1 MDNSSKI
8 GNKAEKLL
16 FLKKEGFNVPDLFV
30 LPKHLSEKEVL
41 KNCDENQIYAVRSS
55 CISEDSESK
64 SFAGYFYSEIGVSYK
79 NIYKAY
85 QKVINSFNNEEGA
98 VIIQEF
104 IPSDKSGVIFTDD
117 GSSNIVINSNFGV
130 CKTVV
135 EGWECDEL
143 LVSKKGI
150 ILNREFP
157 KLKES
162 LIWKNKKLIK
172 NKENQFSLNSKE
184 INKLI
189 KKCQEI
195 ESIMNGPQDIEWC
208 FYKEKLY
215 ILQSRP
221 ITALIDDP
229 KNWIYYDS
237 ANIAES
243 YSGQISP
250 LTISFATHIYEEV
263 YKQLI
268 INSGVSKQKLK
279 AYKDVFNNMVNSFNG
294 RLFYNMNNWYKMMSF
309 IPGYNRNKEN
319 LEVMITSNVKEEVI
333 RDIKPSLFLKITY
346 PFIII
351 WKFLRVKS
359 NNIKFQE
366 YVTNFIFKSRK
377 KNFKI
382 LNYNECKI
390 AFQEIHDKLIKRWYI
405 TVENDFLVMT
415 YFGILKKKYSEEH
428 VNKIISFES
437 KTTTQLNGLIQLS
450 KKIMKNQNILELIE
464 EENNEKLNTYLSKN
478 DSLKKL
484 LEDYFSV
491 YGGRFA
497 NELKLESPD
506 VEENIIDFFKVLKNY
521 STLELKNLENDKK
534 ESFSIKK
541 FKRYAAQREEFRLL
555 RSNAFSIVRK
565 IFNRIGQIY
574 QEENKIVNQEDIYF
588 LKINEIFLNKSDYK
602 ATIKKRK
609 NEYEQYDQKQIPDFF
624 GVVDGKQ
631 PKPLNEQE
639 SVEEELAGRGC
650 TKGEIQ
656 GKIKVFK
663 DYHLPEKIDFE
674 IAVAKNTDPGWTPLL
689 GLCKGL
695 IIENGGILSHAAIVS
710 RELGIPTII
719 GVKNATKVL
728 KSGQTLKING
738 SNGNIEIIK
747 NI

>member
-16 FLKKEGFNVPDLFV
+16 FLKKEGFNVPNLFV
-30 LPKHLSEKEVL
+30 LQKNLSEKEVL
-41 KNCDENQIYAVRSS
+41 KNCKENQIYAVRSS
-55 CISEDSESK
+55 CKSEDSKSK
-64 SFAGYFYSEIGVSYK
+64 SFAGHFYSEIGVSYS

-85 QKVINSFNNEEGA
+85 QKVISSFKNEEGA

-104 IPSDKSGVIFTDD
+104 IPSEKSGVIFTDD
-117 GSSNIVINSNFGV
+117 GSSNMVINSNFGV

-150 ILNREFP
+150 ILNREYP
-157 KLKES
+157 KIKES
-162 LIWKNKKLIK
+162 LIWKHKKFIK
-172 NKENQFSLNSKE
+172 NKEKQFSLNSKE
-184 INKLI
+184 INQLI
-189 KKCQEI
+189 EKCQEI
-195 ESIMNGPQDIEWC
+195 ENIMNCPQDIEWC
-208 FYKEKLY
+208 FYNEKLY

-221 ITALIDDP
+221 ITALINEP
-229 KNWIYYDS
+229 KNWVYYDS

-263 YKQLI
+263 YRQLVYH
-268 INSGVSKQKLK
+268 SGVSKEKLK
-279 AYKDVFNNMVNSFNG
+279 SYKDVFNNMVNSFNG

-319 LEVMITSNVKEEVI
+319 LEVMITSNVKEEII
-333 RDIKPSLFLKITY
+333 RDIKPSLLLRITY
-346 PFIII
+346 PLIVI

-359 NNIKFQE
+359 NNIKFQQ
-366 YVTNFIFKSRK
+366 YVTKFLKDSRK
-377 KNFKI
+377 KNFKN
-382 LNYNECKI
+382 LTFKECKT
-390 AFQEIHDKLIKRWYI
+390 AFQEVHNKLIKKWYI

-437 KTTTQLNGLIQLS
+437 KTTTQLNALIQLS
-450 KKIMKNQNILELIE
+450 KKIIKNQKILDLIN
-464 EENNEKLNTYLSKN
+464 EENNKKLSDYISNN
-478 DSLKKL
+478 ISLKNL

-506 VEENIIDFFKVLKNY
+506 VEENIVSFFKVLKNY
-521 STLELKNLENDKK
+521 SSLEIKNLENEKK
-534 ESFSIKK
+534 ESFVIKK
-541 FKRYAAQREEFRLL
+541 FKKYAAQREEFRLL

-574 QEENKIVNQEDIYF
+574 FEENKINNQEDIFF
-588 LKINEIFLNKSDYK
+588 LKINEIFQNKFDYK
-602 ATIKKRK
+602 ATIDERKK
-609 NEYEQYDQKQIPDFF
+609 EYEQFSKKEIPDFF
-624 GVVDGKQ
+624 GVIDGEQ
-631 PKPLNEQE
+631 PKSLNEQE
-639 SVEEELAGRGC
+639 SMEQELGGRGC
-650 TKGEIQ
+650 TKGLIQ

>member
-1 MDNSSKI
+1 MDNNSKI

-16 FLKKEGFNVPDLFV
+16 FLKKEGFNIPDLFV

-55 CISEDSESK
+55 CISEDSKSK

-85 QKVINSFNNEEGA
+85 QKVISSFKNEEGV

-104 IPSDKSGVIFTDD
+104 IPSDKSGVIFTND
-117 GSSNIVINSNFGV
+117 GSSNMVINSNFGV

-150 ILNREFP
+150 ILNKEYP
-157 KLKES
+157 KIKES
-162 LIWKNKKLIK
+162 LIWKDKKLIK

-184 INKLI
+184 INQLI
-189 KKCQEI
+189 EKSQEI
-195 ESIMNGPQDIEWC
+195 ESIMNCPQDIEWC

-221 ITALIDDP
+221 ITALINDP
-229 KNWIYYDS
+229 KNWVYYDS

-263 YKQLI
+263 YRQLVHH
-268 INSGVSKQKLK
+268 SGVSQEKLK

-351 WKFLRVKS
+351 WKFLRAKS
-359 NNIKFQE
+359 NNAKFQE
-366 YVTNFIFKSRK
+366 YVTQFIKDSRK
-377 KNFKI
+377 KNFKN
-382 LNYNECKI
+382 LSYNDCKI
-390 AFQEIHDKLIKRWYI
+390 AFQEVHDKLIKKWYI

-437 KTTTQLNGLIQLS
+437 KTTTQLNALIQLS
-450 KKIMKNQNILELIE
+450 KKIIKDQKILDLIY
-464 EENNEKLNTYLSKN
+464 EENNEKLNTYLSNN
-478 DSLKKL
+478 DSLKSL
-484 LEDYFSV
+484 LEEYFSV

-506 VEENIIDFFKVLKNY
+506 VEENIVDFFKVLKNY
-521 STLELKNLENDKK
+521 STLEIKNLEKEK
-534 ESFSIKK
+534 EESFAIKK
-541 FKRYAAQREEFRLL
+541 FKKYAAQREEFRLL

-574 QEENKIVNQEDIYF
+574 LEENKIKNQEDIYF
-588 LKINEIFLNKSDYK
+588 LKINEIFQNKLDYK
-602 ATIKKRK
+602 ATIDERKK
-609 NEYEQYDQKQIPDFF
+609 EYKQFTKQEIPDFF
-624 GVVDGKQ
+624 GVIDGEQ
-631 PKPLNEQE
+631 PKSLNGKESMEQE
-639 SVEEELAGRGC
+639 LGGRGC
-650 TKGEIQ
+650 TKGLIQ

-738 SNGNIEIIK
+738 SNGNIEIVK

>member
-1 MDNSSKI
+1 MDNNSKI

-55 CISEDSESK
+55 CISEDSKSK

-85 QKVINSFNNEEGA
+85 QKVISSFNNEEGF

-104 IPSDKSGVIFTDD
+104 IPSDKSGVIFTND
-117 GSSNIVINSNFGV
+117 GSSNMVINSNFGV

-143 LVSKKGI
+143 LLSKKGI
-150 ILNREFP
+150 ILNKEYP
-157 KLKES
+157 KIKES
-162 LIWKNKKLIK
+162 LIWKDEKLTK

-184 INKLI
+184 INQLI
-189 KKCQEI
+189 EKSQEI
-195 ESIMNGPQDIEWC
+195 ESIMNCPQDIEWC
-208 FYKEKLY
+208 FCKEKLY

-221 ITALIDDP
+221 ITALINDP
-229 KNWIYYDS
+229 KNWVYYDS

-263 YKQLI
+263 YRQLVHH
-268 INSGVSKQKLK
+268 SGVSQEKLK
-279 AYKDVFNNMVNSFNG
+279 AYEDVFNNMVNSFNG

-351 WKFLRVKS
+351 WKFLRAKS
-359 NNIKFQE
+359 NNAKFQE
-366 YVTNFIFKSRK
+366 YVTQFIKDSRK
-377 KNFKI
+377 KNFKN
-382 LNYNECKI
+382 LSYNDCKI
-390 AFQEIHDKLIKRWYI
+390 AFQEVHDKLIKKWYI

-437 KTTTQLNGLIQLS
+437 KTTTQLNALIQLS
-450 KKIMKNQNILELIE
+450 KKIIKDQKILDLIYE
-464 EENNEKLNTYLSKN
+464 GNNEKLNTYLSNN
-478 DSLKKL
+478 DSMKSL
-484 LEDYFSV
+484 LEEYFSV

-506 VEENIIDFFKVLKNY
+506 VEENIVDFFKVLKNY
-521 STLELKNLENDKK
+521 STLEIKNLEKEK
-534 ESFSIKK
+534 EESFAIKK
-541 FKRYAAQREEFRLL
+541 FKKYAAQREEFRLL

-574 QEENKIVNQEDIYF
+574 LEENKIKNQEDIYF
-588 LKINEIFLNKSDYK
+588 LKINEIFQNKLDYK
-602 ATIKKRK
+602 ATIDERKK
-609 NEYEQYDQKQIPDFF
+609 EYKQFTKKEIPDFF
-624 GVVDGKQ
+624 GVIDGEQ
-631 PKPLNEQE
+631 PKSLNGQESMEQE
-639 SVEEELAGRGC
+639 LGGRGC
-650 TKGEIQ
+650 TKGLIQ

>member
-1 MDNSSKI
+1 
-8 GNKAEKLL
+8 
-16 FLKKEGFNVPDLFV
+16 
-30 LPKHLSEKEVL
+30 
-41 KNCDENQIYAVRSS
+41 
-55 CISEDSESK
+55 
-64 SFAGYFYSEIGVSYK
+64 
-79 NIYKAY
+79 
-85 QKVINSFNNEEGA
+85 
-98 VIIQEF
+98 
-104 IPSDKSGVIFTDD
+104 
-117 GSSNIVINSNFGV
+117 
-130 CKTVV
+130 
-135 EGWECDEL
+135 
-143 LVSKKGI
+143 
-150 ILNREFP
+150 
-157 KLKES
+157 
-162 LIWKNKKLIK
+162 
-172 NKENQFSLNSKE
+172 
-184 INKLI
+184 
-189 KKCQEI
+189 
-195 ESIMNGPQDIEWC
+195 
-208 FYKEKLY
+208 
-215 ILQSRP
+215 
-221 ITALIDDP
+221 
-229 KNWIYYDS
+229 
-237 ANIAES
+237 
-243 YSGQISP
+243 
-250 LTISFATHIYEEV
+250 
-263 YKQLI
+263 
-268 INSGVSKQKLK
+268 
-279 AYKDVFNNMVNSFNG
+279 
-294 RLFYNMNNWYKMMSF
+294 
-309 IPGYNRNKEN
+309 
-319 LEVMITSNVKEEVI
+319 
-333 RDIKPSLFLKITY
+333 
-346 PFIII
+346 
-351 WKFLRVKS
+351 
-359 NNIKFQE
+359 
-366 YVTNFIFKSRK
+366 
-377 KNFKI
+377 
-382 LNYNECKI
+382 
-390 AFQEIHDKLIKRWYI
+390 
-405 TVENDFLVMT
+405 MT

-639 SVEEELAGRGC
+639 SMEEELAGRGC
-650 TKGEIQ
+650 TKGEIL

>member
-1 MDNSSKI
+1 MDNNSKI

-16 FLKKEGFNVPDLFV
+16 FLKKEGFNVPNLFV

-55 CISEDSESK
+55 CISEDSKSK
-64 SFAGYFYSEIGVSYK
+64 SFAGHFYSEIGVSYK

-85 QKVINSFNNEEGA
+85 EKVISSFNNEEGV

-104 IPSDKSGVIFTDD
+104 IPSDKSGVVFTND
-117 GSSNIVINSNFGV
+117 GSSNMVINSNFGV

-143 LVSKKGI
+143 LLSKKGI
-150 ILNREFP
+150 ILNKEYP
-157 KLKES
+157 KIKES
-162 LIWKNKKLIK
+162 LIWKDEKLTK

-184 INKLI
+184 INQLI
-189 KKCQEI
+189 EKSQEI
-195 ESIMNGPQDIEWC
+195 ESIMNCPQDIEWC

-221 ITALIDDP
+221 ITALINDP
-229 KNWIYYDS
+229 KNWVYYDS

-263 YKQLI
+263 YRQLVHH
-268 INSGVSKQKLK
+268 SGVSQEKLK

-319 LEVMITSNVKEEVI
+319 LEVMITSNVKEEII
-333 RDIKPSLFLKITY
+333 RDIKPSLLLKIIY

-351 WKFLRVKS
+351 WKFLRAKS
-359 NNIKFQE
+359 NNIKFQN
-366 YVTNFIFKSRK
+366 YVTKFIKDSRK
-377 KNFKI
+377 KNFKN
-382 LNYNECKI
+382 LNYNDCKI
-390 AFQEIHDKLIKRWYI
+390 AFQEVHDKLIKKWYI

-428 VNKIISFES
+428 LNKIISFES
-437 KTTTQLNGLIQLS
+437 KTTTQLNALIQLS
-450 KKIMKNQNILELIE
+450 KKIIKNQKILDLID
-464 EENNEKLNTYLSKN
+464 EENNEKLNTYLSNN
-478 DSLKKL
+478 DSLKSL

-506 VEENIIDFFKVLKNY
+506 VEENIVDFFKVLKNY
-521 STLELKNLENDKK
+521 STLEIKNLEKEK
-534 ESFSIKK
+534 EESFAIKK
-541 FKRYAAQREEFRLL
+541 FKKYAAQREEFRLL

-574 QEENKIVNQEDIYF
+574 LEENKIKNQEDIYF
-588 LKINEIFLNKSDYK
+588 LKINEIFQKKLDYK
-602 ATIKKRK
+602 ATIDERKK
-609 NEYEQYDQKQIPDFF
+609 EYKQFKEIEIPDFF
-624 GVVDGKQ
+624 GVIDGDQ
-631 PKPLNEQE
+631 PKSLNGQESMEQE
-639 SVEEELAGRGC
+639 LGGRGC
-650 TKGEIQ
+650 TKGLIQ

>member
-1 MDNSSKI
+1 MDNNSKI

-55 CISEDSESK
+55 CLSEDSKSK

-85 QKVINSFNNEEGA
+85 QKVISSFKNEEGV

-104 IPSDKSGVIFTDD
+104 IPSDKSGVIFTND
-117 GSSNIVINSNFGV
+117 GSSNMVINSNFGV

-150 ILNREFP
+150 ILNKEYP
-157 KLKES
+157 KIKES
-162 LIWKNKKLIK
+162 LIWKDKKLIK

-184 INKLI
+184 INQLI
-189 KKCQEI
+189 EKSQEI
-195 ESIMNGPQDIEWC
+195 ESIMNCPQDIEWC

-221 ITALIDDP
+221 ITALINDP
-229 KNWIYYDS
+229 KNWVYYDS

-263 YKQLI
+263 YRQLVHH
-268 INSGVSKQKLK
+268 SGVSQEKLK

-319 LEVMITSNVKEEVI
+319 LEVMITSNVREEVI
-333 RDIKPSLFLKITY
+333 RDIRPSLFLKITY

-351 WKFLRVKS
+351 WKFLRAKS
-359 NNIKFQE
+359 NNIKFQK
-366 YVTNFIFKSRK
+366 YVTQFIKDSRK
-377 KNFKI
+377 KNFKN
-382 LNYNECKI
+382 LSYNDCKI
-390 AFQEIHDKLIKRWYI
+390 AFQEVHDKLIKKWYI

-437 KTTTQLNGLIQLS
+437 KTTTQLNALIQLS
-450 KKIMKNQNILELIE
+450 KKIIKDQKILELIY
-464 EENNEKLNTYLSKN
+464 EENNEKLNTYLSNN
-478 DSLKKL
+478 DSLKSL
-484 LEDYFSV
+484 LEEYFSV

-506 VEENIIDFFKVLKNY
+506 VEENIVDFFKVLKNY
-521 STLELKNLENDKK
+521 STLEIKNLEKEK
-534 ESFSIKK
+534 EESFAIKK
-541 FKRYAAQREEFRLL
+541 FKKYAAQREEFRLL

-565 IFNRIGQIY
+565 IFNRIGLIY
-574 QEENKIVNQEDIYF
+574 LEENKIKNQEDIYF
-588 LKINEIFLNKSDYK
+588 LKINEIFQNKLDYK
-602 ATIKKRK
+602 ATIDERKK
-609 NEYEQYDQKQIPDFF
+609 EYKQFTKKEIPDFF
-624 GVVDGKQ
+624 GVIDGEQ
-631 PKPLNEQE
+631 PKSLTGKESMEQE
-639 SVEEELAGRGC
+639 LGGRGC
-650 TKGEIQ
+650 TKGLIQ

-738 SNGNIEIIK
+738 SNGNIEIVK

>member
-1 MDNSSKI
+1 MDNNSKI

-55 CISEDSESK
+55 CLSEDSKSK

-85 QKVINSFNNEEGA
+85 QKVISSFKNEEGV

-104 IPSDKSGVIFTDD
+104 IPSDKSGVIFTND
-117 GSSNIVINSNFGV
+117 GSSNMVINSNFGV

-150 ILNREFP
+150 ILNKEYP
-157 KLKES
+157 KIKES
-162 LIWKNKKLIK
+162 LIWKDKKLIK

-184 INKLI
+184 INQLI
-189 KKCQEI
+189 EKSQEI
-195 ESIMNGPQDIEWC
+195 ESIMNCPQDIEWC

-221 ITALIDDP
+221 ITALINDP
-229 KNWIYYDS
+229 KNWVYYDS

-263 YKQLI
+263 YRQLVHH
-268 INSGVSKQKLK
+268 SGVSQEKLK
-279 AYKDVFNNMVNSFNG
+279 AYKEVFNNMVNSFNG

-319 LEVMITSNVKEEVI
+319 LEVMITSNVREEVI
-333 RDIKPSLFLKITY
+333 RDIRPSLFLKITY

-351 WKFLRVKS
+351 WKFLRAKS
-359 NNIKFQE
+359 NNIKFQK
-366 YVTNFIFKSRK
+366 YVTQFIKDSRK
-377 KNFKI
+377 KNFKN
-382 LNYNECKI
+382 LSYNDCKI
-390 AFQEIHDKLIKRWYI
+390 AFQEVHDKLIKKWYI

-437 KTTTQLNGLIQLS
+437 KTTTQLNALIQLS
-450 KKIMKNQNILELIE
+450 KKIIKDQKILDLIY
-464 EENNEKLNTYLSKN
+464 EENNEKLNTYLSNN
-478 DSLKKL
+478 DSLKSL
-484 LEDYFSV
+484 LEEYFSV

-506 VEENIIDFFKVLKNY
+506 VEENIVDFFKVLKNY
-521 STLELKNLENDKK
+521 STLEIKNLEKEK
-534 ESFSIKK
+534 EESFAIKK
-541 FKRYAAQREEFRLL
+541 FKKYAAQREEFRLL

-574 QEENKIVNQEDIYF
+574 LEENKIKNQDDIYF
-588 LKINEIFLNKSDYK
+588 LKINEIFQNKLDYK
-602 ATIKKRK
+602 ATIDERKK
-609 NEYEQYDQKQIPDFF
+609 EYKQFTKKEIPDFF
-624 GVVDGKQ
+624 GVIDGEQ
-631 PKPLNEQE
+631 PKSLNRKESMEQE
-639 SVEEELAGRGC
+639 LGGRGC
-650 TKGEIQ
+650 TKGLIQ

-738 SNGNIEIIK
+738 SNGNIEIVK

>member
-1 MDNSSKI
+1 MDNNSKI

-16 FLKKEGFNVPDLFV
+16 FLKKEGFNVPNLFV

-55 CISEDSESK
+55 CISEDSKSK
-64 SFAGYFYSEIGVSYK
+64 SFAGHFYSEIGVSYK

-85 QKVINSFNNEEGA
+85 EKVISSFNNEEGV

-104 IPSDKSGVIFTDD
+104 IPSDKSGVVFTND
-117 GSSNIVINSNFGV
+117 GSSNMVINSNFGV

-143 LVSKKGI
+143 LLSKKGI
-150 ILNREFP
+150 ILNKEYP
-157 KLKES
+157 KIKES
-162 LIWKNKKLIK
+162 LIWKDEKLTK

-184 INKLI
+184 INQLI
-189 KKCQEI
+189 EKSQEI
-195 ESIMNGPQDIEWC
+195 ESIMNCPQDIEWC

-221 ITALIDDP
+221 ITALINDP
-229 KNWIYYDS
+229 KNWVYYDS

-263 YKQLI
+263 YRQLVHH
-268 INSGVSKQKLK
+268 SGVSQEKLK

-319 LEVMITSNVKEEVI
+319 LEVMITSNVKEEII
-333 RDIKPSLFLKITY
+333 RDIKPSLLLKIIY

-351 WKFLRVKS
+351 WKFLRAKS
-359 NNIKFQE
+359 NNIKFQN
-366 YVTNFIFKSRK
+366 YVTKFIKDSRK
-377 KNFKI
+377 KNFKN
-382 LNYNECKI
+382 LNYNDCKI
-390 AFQEIHDKLIKRWYI
+390 AFQEVHDKLIKKWYI

-428 VNKIISFES
+428 LNKIISFES
-437 KTTTQLNGLIQLS
+437 KTTTQLNALIQLS
-450 KKIMKNQNILELIE
+450 KKIIKNQKILDLID
-464 EENNEKLNTYLSKN
+464 EENNEKLNTYLSNN
-478 DSLKKL
+478 DSLKSL

-506 VEENIIDFFKVLKNY
+506 VEENIVDFFKVLKNY
-521 STLELKNLENDKK
+521 STLEIKNLEK
-534 ESFSIKK
+534 EKEKSFAIKK
-541 FKRYAAQREEFRLL
+541 FKKYAAQREEFRLL

-574 QEENKIVNQEDIYF
+574 LEENKIKNQEDIYF
-588 LKINEIFLNKSDYK
+588 LKINEIFQKKLDYK
-602 ATIKKRK
+602 ATIDERKK
-609 NEYEQYDQKQIPDFF
+609 EYKQFKEIEIPDFF
-624 GVVDGKQ
+624 GVIDGDQ
-631 PKPLNEQE
+631 PKSLNGQESMEQE
-639 SVEEELAGRGC
+639 LGGRGC
-650 TKGEIQ
+650 TKGLIQ